1 MAVRES
7 NTKITA
13 LLDETENLNKA
24 LDQLINPN
32 IET

>member
-7 NTKITA
+7 NRKITT